1 MMNQQI
7 NWQAEREEEIE
18 ALYRSAAV
26 RFAAQQEFAAFLLT
40 LAAQEREHGKLL
52 RQLLRP
58 EVVDTAGVDQLCDP
72 GVRQSTEKLIAA
84 SWLTLASAN
93 LTEQR
98 MLEVIVQLEFSEWN
112 SLFLLTMNW
121 SGQNDGE
128 FRRMLDEIELHRKTV
143 EDYLLQVPGSDELYQ
158 MIHTL
163 APLWKKRILIVDDD
177 PVIARLLEIIMT
189 PFGNLEVTTDPAEAL
204 KHLRQRHFDVMISD
218 VCMPEMDG
226 IELYQQAIKLDPEI
240 GKHFLF
246 FTATNH
252 QDHLRFIAENNIPT
266 LKKPANL
273 KILQEAMTSLL
284 S

>member
-7 NWQAEREEEIE
+7 IWQAEREDEIE

-26 RFAAQQEFAAFLLT
+26 RFATSSEFAGFLLT
-40 LAAQEREHGKLL
+40 LAAQEHEHGKFLRLL
-52 RQLLRP
+52 QP
-58 EVVDTAGVDQLCDP
+58 ELTGTPAAELPCDS
-72 GVRQSTEKLIAA
+72 RARKNTEEMIAA
-84 SWLTLASAN
+84 SWQTLGAAD

-98 MLEVIVQLEFSEWN
+98 MLEVVVQLEFSEWN
-112 SLFLLTMNW
+112 SIFLLTMNW
-121 SGQNDGE
+121 CGQNDGE
-128 FRRMLDEIELHRKTV
+128 FRRMLDEIVLHRKTI
-143 EDYLLQVPGSDELYQ
+143 ENYLLQVAAADDLYQ

-177 PVIARLLEIIMT
+177 PVIARLLGIIMT
-189 PFGNLEVTTDPAEAL
+189 PYGDLEVTTRPGDAL
-204 KHLRQRHFDVMISD
+204 NHLRRRHFDVMISD

-226 IELYQQAIKLDPEI
+226 IELYQQAVKLAPEI

-252 QDHLRFIAENNIPT
+252 KEHLRFIAENNIPT
-266 LKKPANL
+266 LKKPAPL
-273 KILQEAMTSLL
+273 KVLQETMTSLL